1 MGKIY
6 DVLILGAG
14 PGGLAAGLYAGRARL
29 SCLIVER
36 GQDGG
41 QIAITNEIEN
51 YPGQDLEHEES
62 GPSLIARFTKQ
73 CENFGCERAHDTI
86 TAVEINGDVKKLI
99 GQNGTYEGK
108 TLIIATG
115 AFPRPIGCEGEQE
128 FLGRGVSYCATC
140 DANFFEDFE
149 VYVVGGGDAAVEE
162 AMYLTKFARK
172 VTVIHRRDELR
183 AAKSIQERAFA
194 NPKMNF
200 MWNSVVVKLDGDGIL
215 SKMTVKDTKTGELR
229 EYEADEDDGMF
240 GVFGF
245 IGRVPNTEVLKD
257 SGLEMD
263 AKGYI
268 PTDDDMITNIPGVFA
283 AGDVRVK
290 SLRQVVTAAADG
302 AIAATQAEKYINEN
316 ASKWA

>member
-1 MGKIY
+1 MGKLY
-6 DVLILGAG
+6 DVIILGAG

-29 SCLIVER
+29 STLIIEK

-41 QIAITNEIEN
+41 QIAITDEIEN
-51 YPGQDLEHEES
+51 YPGQRVDVEES
-62 GPSLIARFTKQ
+62 GASLTARFTAQAEK
-73 CENFGCERAHDTI
+73 FGCERAHDTI
-86 TAVEINGDVKKLI
+86 KSVEIQGDVKKLI
-99 GQNGTYEGK
+99 GSEGEYEGK

-115 AFPRPIGCEGEQE
+115 AYPRPIGCEGEQE
-128 FLGRGVSYCATC
+128 FLGKGVSYCATC

-194 NPKMNF
+194 NDKLFF
-200 MWNSVVVKLDGDGIL
+200 MWDSVVTKLDGDEIL
-215 SKMTVKDTKTGELR
+215 QKMTCKNTKTGELT
-229 EYEADEDDGMF
+229 EYECDPEAGMF

-245 IGRVPNTEVLKD
+245 IGRVPNTDLLKD
-257 SGLEMD
+257 TGLEMD
-263 AKGYI
+263 EKGYI
-268 PTDDDMITNIPGVFA
+268 PTDDDMLTNVPGVFA

-302 AIAATQAEKYINEN
+302 AIAATQAEKFINEN